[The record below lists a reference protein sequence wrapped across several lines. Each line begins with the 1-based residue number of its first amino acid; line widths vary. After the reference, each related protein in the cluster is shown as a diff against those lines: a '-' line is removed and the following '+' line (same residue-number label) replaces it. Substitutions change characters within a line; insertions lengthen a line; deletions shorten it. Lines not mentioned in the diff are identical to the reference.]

1 MSNCKSIG
9 RSIRELQWA
18 PTCPFEVLQVCSS
31 SKNKKKHNNNCH
43 VSAYDKRTANWSTYC
58 AVSQNEEDASIVYH
72 KKLSGLNMVWLALNR
87 VELVVLTWLGLVCF
101 GLGNVCTGGPFVYLC
116 FPFRNYGWLCH
127 HFGIVACHISHCG
140 GLLQSLNDLWNEII
154 AHLVQRD
161 VPLFSPL
168 LACVKVAVVADKWL
182 VYCIH
187 FCATNWHY

>member
-1 MSNCKSIG
+1 MYQPMIKEPRID
-9 RSIRELQWA
+9 Q
-18 PTCPFEVLQVCSS
+18 P
-31 SKNKKKHNNNCH
+31 
-43 VSAYDKRTANWSTYC
+43 
-58 AVSQNEEDASIVYH
+58 IVRF
-72 KKLSGLNMVWLALNR
+72 LNMKKMLPLCTTKSCPDLTWFDSHWIELSWLC
-87 VELVVLTWLGLVCF
+87 WLGLVCF

-116 FPFRNYGWLCH
+116 LPFRNYGWLCH